1 MPRKLNLYTCIL
13 AVCLLF
19 VPIPGSATNY
29 PSYQFRSTS
38 SINGTGTQS
47 YYGTATPSYSFKT
60 TSSYAPTVST
70 SVYPVEETSGFSCP
84 RKAKMFSWDEDN
96 SFWNNDPE
104 GADPIGVV
112 PNPLPV
118 GDIPWLLFA
127 LATAAYVVIKK
138 HKSRAVN

>member
-38 SINGTGTQS
+38 SVNRTGTQS

-70 SVYPVEETSGFSCP
+70 SVYPVEETSGFSGP
-84 RKAKMFSWDEDN
+84 RKAKMFSWDEDV
-96 SFWNNDPE
+96 E
-104 GADPIGVV
+104 QYDPIGVV

-127 LATAAYVVIKK
+127 LAAMAYVVTKK